1 MRMVL
6 TPQEQSLLG
15 EARKWAMEH
24 WNPHSDAWETA
35 RQFPR
40 EAYAQAAADGYL
52 GLASSKQ
59 YGGRDLDALSCAL
72 VYEGLAYGDPSLT
85 TYLHIFN
92 SLVSQ
97 LEKWYHPAPEV
108 LALIPDFVAGRKFMA
123 FALSELDAGSDPAA
137 GKAWCTEDGDDYVVT
152 GDKAWVSNSHH
163 DDYFMLIVH
172 GPGDGMTMMLADR
185 STPGLTV
192 DQDPERIAGCA
203 ISCGQL
209 HLRGCRI
216 PKRNTLCEN
225 GLSAALRAIDTARL
239 NASVTAVGLAQRAV
253 DLSAA
258 YLAGRETF
266 GKPVLSNQAIR
277 FRLAEMQTEIEAA
290 RWLAYHTASCIDA
303 EGKGGELA
311 AMCKLKATSTAA
323 DILRDCIRF
332 FGAAGLDTHS
342 EISRLMRFSH
352 VLEITDGT
360 NEIQKLIIGKGIARR
375 CR

>member
-1 MRMVL
+1 MVL

-72 VYEGLAYGDPSLT
+72 IYEGLSYGDPSLT

-137 GKAWCTEDGDDYVVT
+137 GKAWCTEDGGDYVVT

-277 FRLAEMQTEIEAA
+277 FRLAEMQTEIEAQQ
-290 RWLAYHTASCIDA
+290 AYQPTTAGEDGRIPTADA
-303 EGKGGELA
+303 GSQAFLFDEA
-311 AMCKLKATSTAA
+311 AAE
-323 DILRDCIRF
+323 D
-332 FGAAGLDTHS
+332 
-342 EISRLMRFSH
+342 LMH
-352 VLEITDGT
+352 VLEHVNCRSCG
-360 NEIQKLIIGKGIARR
+360 NQEILSIILDEADTFFSGQKTAQEAARVMDR
-375 CR
+375 RAALFLAEAG

>member
-1 MRMVL
+1 
-6 TPQEQSLLG
+6 
-15 EARKWAMEH
+15 MEH

-72 VYEGLAYGDPSLT
+72 IYEGLSYGDPSLT

-137 GKAWCTEDGDDYVVT
+137 GKAWCTEDGGDYVVT

-225 GLSAALRAIDTARL
+225 
-239 NASVTAVGLAQRAV
+239 
-253 DLSAA
+253 
-258 YLAGRETF
+258 
-266 GKPVLSNQAIR
+266 
-277 FRLAEMQTEIEAA
+277 
-290 RWLAYHTASCIDA
+290 
-303 EGKGGELA
+303 
-311 AMCKLKATSTAA
+311 AA